1 MRVIKVHKGI
11 WQVVA
16 AIVLSFGIG
25 MELAKAGVDED
36 FALGN
41 TSYQAGDFASAMPLL
56 RKAADAGH
64 AQAQA
69 VLASILD
76 VSGADEEA
84 VAYYRKSAAAGN
96 LDGIYGLATMLAAGE
111 GVKKDVQEART
122 LFVRAAEGGHK
133 HSVVV
138 IAQAY
143 IRGELEIAGD
153 QRYGK
158 EALKWINLA
167 ADQGFIPA
175 LEVLEQ
181 AYRSGSYGLA
191 VDPKNADLIRQ
202 KIDKLV
208 GVKDTKKDRRRG
220 ERKSE
225 PKSEPK

>member
-1 MRVIKVHKGI
+1 MSVIKVYKKSLQI
-11 WQVVA
+11 AVA
-16 AIVLSFGIG
+16 FVLSFGIG

-41 TSYQAGDFASAMPLL
+41 TAYQGGDFVSALPLL

-76 VSGADEEA
+76 ISGADEEA

-111 GVKKDVQEART
+111 GVKKDVPEARA

-133 HSVVV
+133 QSVIVV
-138 IAQAY
+138 AQAY
-143 IRGELEIAGD
+143 IRGELEIASE
-153 QRYGK
+153 QRNGK
-158 EALKWINLA
+158 EALKWINMA
-167 ADQGFIPA
+167 ADQGFVPA
-175 LEVLEQ
+175 LEALGQ
-181 AYRSGSYGLA
+181 AYRTGSYGLA
-191 VDPKNADLIRQ
+191 VDPKNADLIKQ

-208 GVKDTKKDRRRG
+208 GAKDTKKDRRRG
-220 ERKSE
+220 ERKSD
-225 PKSEPK
+225 PK

>member
-1 MRVIKVHKGI
+1 MRVIKMCRKFFQFVA
-11 WQVVA
+11 VV
-16 AIVLSFGIG
+16 VLSFGIG
-25 MELAKAGVDED
+25 MEQSKAGVDED

-41 TSYQAGDFASAMPLL
+41 TSYQGGDFATAMPLL
-56 RKAADAGH
+56 RRAADAGH

-84 VAYYRKSAAAGN
+84 VTYYRKSAATGN

-122 LFVRAAEGGHK
+122 LFLRAAEGGHK
-133 HSVVV
+133 QSIVV

-143 IRGELEIAGD
+143 IRGELEIPAE

-158 EALKWINLA
+158 EALNWISLA
-167 ADQGFIPA
+167 ADQGFVPA
-175 LEVLEQ
+175 LETIEQ

-191 VDPKNADLIRQ
+191 VDLKSADLTRQ
-202 KIDKLV
+202 KIDKLL

-220 ERKSE
+220 ERKSD
-225 PKSEPK
+225 PK

>member
-1 MRVIKVHKGI
+1 MSVIRVYKVFL
-11 WQVVA
+11 QVVA
-16 AIVLSFGIG
+16 VVVLSFGIG

-76 VSGADEEA
+76 ISGADEEA

-96 LDGIYGLATMLAAGE
+96 LDGVYGLATMLAAGE
-111 GVKKDVQEART
+111 GVKKDVREART

-133 HSVVV
+133 QSVVV

-143 IRGELEIAGD
+143 IRGELEIADD
-153 QRYGK
+153 QRKGK
-158 EALKWINLA
+158 EALKWINQA

-208 GVKDTKKDRRRG
+208 GVKETKKDRRRG
-220 ERKSE
+220 ERKSDQ
-225 PKSEPK
+225 K

>member
-1 MRVIKVHKGI
+1 MIVIKAYKGFL
-11 WQVVA
+11 QVVA
-16 AIVLSFGIG
+16 VVVLLFGIAI
-25 MELAKAGVDED
+25 ELATAGVDED

-41 TSYQAGDFASAMPLL
+41 TAYQGGDFASAMPLL

-76 VSGADEEA
+76 TSGADEEA

-122 LFVRAAEGGHK
+122 FFVRAAEGGHK
-133 HSVVV
+133 QSVVV

-143 IRGELEIAGD
+143 IRGELGIAD
-153 QRYGK
+153 EQRYGK
-158 EALKWINLA
+158 DALKWINLA
-167 ADQGFIPA
+167 ADQGFVPA

-191 VDPKNADLIRQ
+191 VDPKSADLTRQ
-202 KIDKLV
+202 KIDKLL

-220 ERKSE
+220 ERKSDQ
-225 PKSEPK
+225 K